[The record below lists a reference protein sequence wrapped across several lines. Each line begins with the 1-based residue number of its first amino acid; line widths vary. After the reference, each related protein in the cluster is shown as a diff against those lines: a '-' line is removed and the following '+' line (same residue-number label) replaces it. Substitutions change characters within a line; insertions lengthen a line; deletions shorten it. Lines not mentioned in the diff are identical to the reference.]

1 MGLKR
6 YLMAI
11 LLVVCLVLSSCRN
24 QEEISPVP
32 AGESALAAAAGVEET
47 AVLLT
52 VDGREIPAWRYL
64 YWLGYTCQRIGERYG
79 ESGLALDWS
88 TPVEGGTL
96 ADYAKDQAL
105 ADTALYAT
113 VENWAEQYG
122 CPEVEAEGAAGSNLP
137 DLGLSPEQMEELKGT
152 GRMYGELYA
161 LFCTEGSALAPTQEE
176 LRSFGEKQGAVTVD
190 WILIPFGED
199 QEAAQR
205 RAAESFSRINGA
217 ADQTAEF
224 SALIAE
230 TGGAFA
236 PKTVLPGDGQLAE
249 ELMEAAQALGE
260 GQCSGILETEK
271 GFALLLK
278 LPLETAALQEA
289 CFDHRLQSAAES
301 SEVTVTEEYSAL
313 DAADFAGRFLAQPAG
328 DRGEQT

>member
-6 YLMAI
+6 YLMAV

-24 QEEISPVP
+24 QEESSPVS
-32 AGESALAAAAGVEET
+32 AGESDLAAAAGVEET

-64 YWLGYTCQRIGERYG
+64 YWLGYTCQRIEERYR
-79 ESGLALDWS
+79 ESELELDWS
-88 TPVEGGTL
+88 TPVAGGTL

-122 CPEVEAEGAAGSNLP
+122 CTAAEIAGTAASTLPE
-137 DLGLSPEQMEELKGT
+137 LGLSAEQMEELQQT
-152 GRMYGELYA
+152 GRLYRELYT
-161 LFCTEGSALAPTQEE
+161 LFCTESSALAPTQEE
-176 LRSFGEKQGAVTVD
+176 LRKFGEEQGAVTVD
-190 WILIPFGED
+190 RILIPFGED
-199 QEAAQR
+199 REAAQR
-205 RAAESFSRINGA
+205 RAAEVFSLINGA
-217 ADQTAEF
+217 ANQAETF
-224 SALIAE
+224 SALTAE
-230 TGGAFA
+230 LGGVSA